1 MILAHEKKKYKSLSQ
16 GRDGSGPVVSS
27 EDGTAGDEEGRTGVF
42 DGLDGLG
49 IDAAIDFDD
58 SRRIAGLFQERLGL
72 ADLIDGIGN
81 ELLAAE
87 AGVDAH
93 DEDHVQ
99 LPGQAGQSRYGGRRV
114 EGDAAFHA
122 GFVDLLQDPVEMGAG
137 FLMNRDVLDASSGQ
151 AVDVGFRM
159 FYHEM
164 GIEGQLGAAAQSLD
178 DGDAK
183 GQVRHE
189 MAVHQVEMDT
199 ICPLPFD
206 ILNVF
211 SQAGEVRR

>member
-1 MILAHEKKKYKSLSQ
+1 
-16 GRDGSGPVVSS
+16 
-27 EDGTAGDEEGRTGVF
+27 
-42 DGLDGLG
+42 
-49 IDAAIDFDD
+49 
-58 SRRIAGLFQERLGL
+58 
-72 ADLIDGIGN
+72 
-81 ELLAAE
+81 
-87 AGVDAH
+87 
-93 DEDHVQ
+93 
-99 LPGQAGQSRYGGRRV
+99 
-114 EGDAAFHA
+114 
-122 GFVDLLQDPVEMGAG
+122 VDLLQDPVEMGAG
-137 FLMNRDVLDASSGQ
+137 FLMDRDVLDTGSSQ

-164 GIEGQLGAAAQSLD
+164 GIEGQLGAATQSLD

-206 ILNVF
+206 VLNVF

>member
-1 MILAHEKKKYKSLSQ
+1 MKKKKYKSLSQ

-87 AGVDAH
+87 AGVDTH

-137 FLMNRDVLDASSGQ
+137 FLMDRDVLDAGSSQ
-151 AVDVGFRM
+151 TVDVGFRM

-164 GIEGQLGAAAQSLD
+164 GIEGQLGAAAQGLD
-178 DGDAK
+178 DRDAK

-206 ILNVF
+206 VLNVF

>member
-1 MILAHEKKKYKSLSQ
+1 
-16 GRDGSGPVVSS
+16 
-27 EDGTAGDEEGRTGVF
+27 
-42 DGLDGLG
+42 
-49 IDAAIDFDD
+49 
-58 SRRIAGLFQERLGL
+58 
-72 ADLIDGIGN
+72 
-81 ELLAAE
+81 
-87 AGVDAH
+87 
-93 DEDHVQ
+93 
-99 LPGQAGQSRYGGRRV
+99 
-114 EGDAAFHA
+114 
-122 GFVDLLQDPVEMGAG
+122 MGAG
-137 FLMNRDVLDASSGQ
+137 FLMDRDVLDAGSSQ

-206 ILNVF
+206 VLNVF